1 MSPPNNVAVRSLILC
16 LTLLSSTEAAQLRN
30 LQVTPAG
37 DHVLI
42 NKDVGDERW
51 AITYDLFADT
61 LTGTVYFEGGQNPA
75 FFDCTNTTPE
85 DPETVTLSCSISNPG
100 CGASPATTEACPRGG
115 EWQQVAAQ
123 PLPRSF
129 FGLTTS
135 AVPAPPTCA
144 LPEAA
149 AADRIVLFGS
159 YEGDGIS
166 TVTVAGQDE
175 ETTTASVLIEPGAD
189 PLYIV
194 LSSFQPSI
202 WRFEGA
208 VTRVARVVVVG
219 AGQQGVTG
227 IPADR
232 LTDLSDDPGTYP
244 DLACFRPFY
253 ETRTGEGVAARG
265 LVERIL
271 GRSVDVFAGQY
282 DVGILSLP
290 SATVS
295 PGVAAA
301 APEGFDSGLYAY
313 ATHSYS
319 GGLVEIEPTAVAP
332 AGVAEPYEIFPSTM
346 GLAQL
351 VGSGALEVHGDRD
364 YYIAKPIPRF
374 PARLTGAFGVT
385 FVLGRGVPM
394 PAGDPGHSCVIS
406 EETGLPLT
414 NPSICQYS
422 F

>member
-1 MSPPNNVAVRSLILC
+1 MSSPNHVAVRFLLLC
-16 LTLLSSTEAAQLRN
+16 LVCLSSTAAAQPRN

-37 DHVLI
+37 SHVII

-51 AITYDLFADT
+51 AMTYDLSADM
-61 LTGTVYFEGGQNPA
+61 LTGTVYSGGGQERA
-75 FFDCTNTTPE
+75 FFECTNMTPE
-85 DPETVTLSCSISNPG
+85 NPETVTLSCSISNSG
-100 CGASPATTEACPRGG
+100 CGASPPSTEVCPQDG
-115 EWQQVAAQ
+115 EWQQVATQ
-123 PLPRSF
+123 PLPRPF
-129 FGLTTS
+129 FGLARSTVP
-135 AVPAPPTCA
+135 VPATCA

-149 AADRIVLFGS
+149 ADDRIVLFGS
-159 YEGDGIS
+159 HEGDGIP

-175 ETTTASVLIEPGAD
+175 QTTTARVLIEPGTD

-194 LSSFQPSI
+194 LSSYQPSI

-208 VTRVARVVVVG
+208 VTRVARVVVAG
-219 AGQQGVTG
+219 AGQQGVIG
-227 IPADR
+227 ISADR
-232 LTDLSDDPGTYP
+232 LTDLSDDSGSYSDPT
-244 DLACFRPFY
+244 CFDPFY
-253 ETRTGEGVAARG
+253 DVRTGEGVAARG
-265 LVERIL
+265 VVERIL
-271 GRSVDVFAGQY
+271 ARSVDVFAGQY

-301 APEGFDSGLYAY
+301 APEGLDPGLYGF
-313 ATHSYS
+313 ATHYYS
-319 GGLVEIEPTAVAP
+319 GGLVQIEPTAVAP
-332 AGVAEPYEIFPSTM
+332 AGVAEPYEIFPSTF

-351 VGSGALEVHGDRD
+351 VGSGALEIHGDRD

-374 PARLTGAFGVT
+374 PAGLTGGLSVT

-406 EETGLPLT
+406 EETGLPLA
-414 NPSICQYS
+414 NSSICEYA